1 MKLEMLGSASAGLF
15 AVAGSWL
22 AARGSAWE
30 FMIIALL
37 GAVVAI
43 LELDGWQ
50 PKKAGMIVV
59 FNTIVGTFGGP
70 LLLAMISFEAGPGG
84 MLLISFLLGWAAHS
98 IITDAREVVMDWFLR
113 WMKRAGK

>member
-1 MKLEMLGSASAGLF
+1 MKMEMIGSASAGLF

-30 FMIIALL
+30 FLIIALL
-37 GAVVAI
+37 GAVVAV

-59 FNTIVGTFGGP
+59 FNTVAGTFGGP
-70 LLLAMISFEAGPGG
+70 FLLALIKFEVGPGG
-84 MLLISFLLGWAAHS
+84 LLIVSFLLGWAAHS
-98 IITDAREVVMDWFLR
+98 IITESREVVMDWFLR
-113 WMKRAGK
+113 WMRRASK